1 MMEPAILQ
9 IEQQLRQLLPSLSH
23 VKKPPM
29 MTLKVDGVIGLMEV
43 LMLDEALMT
52 KLMPIQEVIL

>member
-1 MMEPAILQ
+1 MMEPVILQ
-9 IEQQLRQLLPSLSH
+9 IEQQLRQLLPSLSR

-43 LMLDEALMT
+43 LMLD
-52 KLMPIQEVIL
+52 

>member
-9 IEQQLRQLLPSLSH
+9 IEQQLRQLLPSLSR
-23 VKKPPM
+23 VKKQPM
-29 MTLKVDGVIGLMEV
+29 MTLKVVGVIGLTEV

-52 KLMPIQEVIL
+52 KPMRILEYTR